1 MEVLFMGE
9 VKNGSKGI
17 KLMYIAELGTII
29 CIALTLVPLINLI
42 AAIGAFVF
50 CVLRIVGVYQSGK
63 EIDGCKKAFILTIV
77 SLVVSLLGFVFRS
90 GVLSAIVSIAIDVLN
105 FLVIYL
111 VCSSVGQ
118 IMTQLSAPEIA
129 KNGDTAVKINL
140 VCYAAMA
147 VVSILAIIPFMSGF
161 TLILNIITTIVG
173 IVGSVIYMLFL
184 KKSYEKMA

>member
-1 MEVLFMGE
+1 MGE

-29 CIALTLVPLINLI
+29 CIVLALVPLINLI
-42 AAIGAFVF
+42 AAIGALVF
-50 CVLRIVGVYQSGK
+50 CVLSIVGVYQAGK
-63 EIDGCKKAFILTIV
+63 EIEGCKKAFIISIV

-129 KNGDTAVKINL
+129 KNGDTSVKINL

-161 TLILNIITTIVG
+161 TLILNIITSIVG
-173 IVGSVIYMLFL
+173 IVGSVFYMLFL